1 VTPYQVLRSP
11 RQEMLRVRGLDMQ
24 LRRWGPAASGE
35 EPLVLL
41 LHGWQDT
48 GDTFQFLVDAFER
61 ARPLAA
67 PDWRGFGRSGW
78 SQDGYWFPDYLAD
91 LDALLEIV
99 SPNQPVILVGHSMG
113 GNVACLYAG
122 VRPGRV
128 RTLVN
133 LEGFGLPRTAPDQ
146 APARYAKWL
155 DQVRSVPPL
164 KDYDS
169 FEQLAGIIRLR
180 YPRFGAA
187 KSDFVARAWA
197 RATHDGRVRLMGDSR
212 HRWVNPTLYRRE
224 EADACWRA
232 IEAPTLL
239 LIGEQSNFVERLGE
253 DGSDQAFRALVRNL
267 EIARIQDA
275 GHMMHIEQPRALAA
289 LIEDFLRRH

>member
-1 VTPYQVLRSP
+1 MLRAP

-24 LRRWGPAASGE
+24 LRRWGPAPSGG

-48 GDTFQFLVDAFER
+48 GDTFQFLADAFER
-61 ARPLAA
+61 DRPLAA

-91 LDALLEIV
+91 LDALLEIL
-99 SPNQPVILVGHSMG
+99 SPNAPVILIGHSMG
-113 GNVACLYAG
+113 GNVVCLYAG

-128 RTLVN
+128 RVLVN
-133 LEGFGLPRTAPDQ
+133 LEGFGLPRTSPDQ

-169 FEQLAGIIRLR
+169 FEQLAGIIRQR

-197 RATHDGRVRLMGDSR
+197 RAAQDGRVRLMGDSR

-239 LIGEQSNFVERLGE
+239 LIGEQSNFVQRLGE
-253 DGSDQAFRALVRNL
+253 DGSDAAFHALVRNL
-267 EIARIQDA
+267 EIARVRDA
-275 GHMMHIEQPRALAA
+275 GHMMHIEQPQALAA

>member
-1 VTPYQVLRSP
+1 MLRAP

-24 LRRWGPAASGE
+24 LRRWGPAPAGG

-48 GDTFQFLVDAFER
+48 GDTFQFLADAFER
-61 ARPLAA
+61 DRPLAA

-91 LDALLEIV
+91 LDALLEIL
-99 SPNQPVILVGHSMG
+99 SPNAPVILIGHSMG
-113 GNVACLYAG
+113 GNVVCLYAG

-128 RTLVN
+128 RVLVN
-133 LEGFGLPRTAPDQ
+133 LEGFGLPRTSPDQ

-169 FEQLAGIIRLR
+169 FEQLAGIIRQR

-197 RATHDGRVRLMGDSR
+197 RAAQDGRVRLMGDSR

-239 LIGEQSNFVERLGE
+239 LIGEQSNFVQRLGE
-253 DGSDQAFRALVRNL
+253 DGSDAAFHALVRNL
-267 EIARIQDA
+267 EIARVRDA
-275 GHMMHIEQPRALAA
+275 GHMMHIEQPQALAA